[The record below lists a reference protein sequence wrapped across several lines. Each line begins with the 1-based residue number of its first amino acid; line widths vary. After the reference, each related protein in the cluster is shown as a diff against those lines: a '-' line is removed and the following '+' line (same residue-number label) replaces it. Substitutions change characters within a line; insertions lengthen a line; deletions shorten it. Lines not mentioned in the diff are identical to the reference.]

1 MRQQCRLMNPKRTST
16 SAAVLVFS
24 KARKRKALAKNVA
37 LQPGIVARAI
47 QGVTSQPILIPLI
60 VLLVRER
67 IPIPRA
73 MVVSISKT
81 ETANL

>member
-1 MRQQCRLMNPKRTST
+1 MSANDPRRTSL
-16 SAAVLVFS
+16 SAARVVFS
-24 KARKRKALAKNVA
+24 KARKGKPLAKNVA

-47 QGVTSQPILIPLI
+47 QGVTSQPILISLI